1 MRINRK
7 MGPPI
12 ERKWFRCKYCGKK
25 LLIYNNVAESYGVY
39 IRCKNCGRE
48 VEIKI

>member
-1 MRINRK
+1 MNEILK
-7 MGPPI
+7 KIPI
-12 ERKWFRCKYCGKK
+12 ERKWFCCKYCGKK
-25 LLIYNNVAESYGVY
+25 LLIYDNTSKSRGLY